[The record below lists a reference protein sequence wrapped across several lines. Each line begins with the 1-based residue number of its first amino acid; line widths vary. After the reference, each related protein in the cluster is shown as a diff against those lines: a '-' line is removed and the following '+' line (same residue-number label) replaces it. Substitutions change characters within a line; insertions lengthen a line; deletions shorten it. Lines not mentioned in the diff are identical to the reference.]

1 MFSFRQK
8 IFITYIVVFL
18 FFLAGM
24 YPFASSTVRDI
35 VRKGLCD
42 RSKELIEKI
51 QDAPNNEALVRR
63 LKEQKGL
70 VFFRIS
76 VITDEMKV
84 LYDSHLKRPVGP
96 RFSQEQLIY
105 HPEILQAAGN
115 QIGYHEDYSQYFG
128 QKFAYLAKP
137 FDFHGKQ
144 YILRTAFPQKYVEE
158 MTSDFELGVL
168 TLATAVLL
176 LFSVLT
182 WFIINQLTSPI
193 EEITRAINPYQD
205 GAQTAI
211 PEIKLRSM
219 VTSEEFEKL
228 ALTLNSLTSKIQKHI
243 DQLTTETQ
251 EKEAILESLVEGVIA
266 IDSSMTITYAN
277 HMALKFLDLKSEELI
292 GQSLTQL
299 GHYKAYNLLMSCQQD
314 QQICHDTMT
323 IQKDDRKIFLDIVA
337 SPKKHRKGAIL
348 VLQDKTPHYK
358 LLEMRKDFIANASHE
373 LKTPITIIQG
383 FAETLHDNPD
393 LPQETLFI
401 VTDKILR
408 NCKRMTNLIKDLLA
422 LSDVENL
429 PPSRLTECDLNEII
443 ENCCSTLKDKFPSAE
458 MHLINLCTSPP
469 LVKGDP
475 NLLELAFL
483 NLIDNAAKY
492 SHPPA
497 KITVELSCST
507 ESIKIKVTDQGIG
520 IPPQDLEH
528 IFDRFYTVDKAHSQ
542 KLGGSGLG
550 LSLVQTIISKHFGK
564 ITVQSKIDQGSV
576 FTITL
581 PIYNDNI
588 SKI

>member
-1 MFSFRQK
+1 MFTFRQK

-18 FFLAGM
+18 VFIAGM
-24 YPFASSTVRDI
+24 YPFSSSTVQNI

-76 VITDEMKV
+76 IITDEMKV

-96 RFSQEQLIY
+96 RFSQEQLVY
-105 HPEILQAAGN
+105 HPEVLQAS
-115 QIGYHEDYSQYFG
+115 QKEIGYHEDYSQYFG
-128 QKFAYLAKP
+128 QKFSYLAKT
-137 FDFHGKQ
+137 FDFHGKK

-158 MTSDFELGVL
+158 MTNDFELGVL
-168 TLATAVLL
+168 TISSAVLL

-182 WFIINQLTSPI
+182 WFIINQLTNPI
-193 EEITRAINPYQD
+193 QEITKAINPYQE
-205 GAQTAI
+205 GIQTTI
-211 PEIKLRSM
+211 PEIHLKSM
-219 VTSEEFEKL
+219 LTSEEFEKL
-228 ALTLNSLTSKIQKHI
+228 AQTLNSLTFKIQKHI
-243 DQLTTETQ
+243 DQITAETH

-266 IDSSMTITYAN
+266 IDSQMTITYVN
-277 HMALKFLDLKSEELI
+277 HMALKFLGLEAEELK

-299 GHYKAYNLLMSCQQD
+299 GHYKAYHLLMSCQHD
-314 QQICHDTMT
+314 QKIRHDTMT
-323 IQKDDRKIFLDIVA
+323 VQKGNHKIFLDIVA
-337 SPKKHRKGAIL
+337 SPKKDQKGAIL

-383 FAETLHDNPD
+383 FAETLHDHPE
-393 LPQETLFI
+393 LPQEMVMT
-401 VTDKILR
+401 VTSKILK
-408 NCKRMTNLIKDLLA
+408 NCKRMANLIKDLLA

-429 PPSRLTECDLNEII
+429 PASRLQECNIHEII
-443 ENCCSTLKDKFPSAE
+443 QNCCSNLKDKFPQAE
-458 MHLINLCTSPP
+458 VKLVCTDENEA

-475 NLLELAFL
+475 HLLDLAFL

-492 SHPPA
+492 SNGPA
-497 KITVELSCST
+497 DILIEINRVQDQVQ
-507 ESIKIKVTDQGIG
+507 IKISDKGIG
-520 IPPQDLEH
+520 IPEIDLEH

-542 KLGGSGLG
+542 KMGGSGLG
-550 LSLVQTIISKHFGK
+550 LSLVQTIIAKHFGK
-564 ITVQSKIDQGSV
+564 ITVQSQLGHGSI
-576 FTITL
+576 FTVSL
-581 PIYNDNI
+581 PVY
-588 SKI
+588 S